1 MIRETKDQSLLR
13 MNTFGMDVRC
23 GLFIEYD
30 SASDLC
36 HIDFEKIPKPV
47 MHIGGGSNILF
58 SGDFKGTVLHSAIK
72 FIEPLTEGNGR
83 SQSPVEAEGPAGNQA
98 VEQLEEQ
105 SGNQPINQVVN
116 PTGKQAANQA
126 GNQIGNQTEESADNQ
141 AGNRTRKQTGKENH
155 SESGEADKLL
165 VRVGSGTVFDDVCAW
180 AASRGLWGAE
190 NLSHIPGESGAA
202 AVQNIG
208 AYGVEFAD
216 LVRSVECF
224 DTLTGETVN
233 FPKDE
238 CGYGYRESMF
248 KRPGVKG
255 RYIVTSVTIVLSR
268 TAGPLLEY
276 GNVRSAVDALL
287 AERSAESPAVT
298 PAIVREAIIGI
309 RKAKLPEVGET
320 GSAGSFFRNPVV
332 PEAVYESVCRAV
344 GPEVPVPHYVTEA
357 GIKIP
362 AAWLIDRCGWKGVR
376 KGNAGVHD
384 KQPLVIVNAT
394 GKAAPG
400 EIIALKDAV
409 AGSVKDRFGIDLVP
423 EVEII

>member
-36 HIDFEKIPKPV
+36 LIDFEKIPKPV

-72 FIEPLTEGNGR
+72 FIEPLTEGNSR
-83 SQSPVEAEGPAGNQA
+83 SQSPVEAEGPADN
-98 VEQLEEQ
+98 Q
-105 SGNQPINQVVN
+105 SGNQ
-116 PTGKQAANQA
+116 
-126 GNQIGNQTEESADNQ
+126 
-141 AGNRTRKQTGKENH
+141 TRKQAGKEEY
-155 SESGEADKLL
+155 SESDEADELL

-190 NLSHIPGESGAA
+190 NLSHIPGEAGAA

-224 DTLTGETVN
+224 DTLTGKTVN

-276 GNVRSAVDALL
+276 GNVRSAVDTLL

-332 PEAVYESVCRAV
+332 PQAIYESVCRTV
-344 GPEVPVPHYVTEA
+344 GPEVPVPHYVTDA

>member
-30 SASDLC
+30 SASDLF

-83 SQSPVEAEGPAGNQA
+83 SQSPVEAEGPADNH
-98 VEQLEEQ
+98 
-105 SGNQPINQVVN
+105 
-116 PTGKQAANQA
+116 A
-126 GNQIGNQTEESADNQ
+126 GNQADNQ
-141 AGNRTRKQTGKENH
+141 AVNQTVNQTANQAEEPVGNQTGNQAGKPADNQSGNRTEKLTDKEEH
-155 SESGEADKLL
+155 SESGEADEVL

-190 NLSHIPGESGAA
+190 NLSHIPGEAGAA

-224 DTLTGETVN
+224 DTLTGKTVY

-248 KRPGVKG
+248 KRPGLKG
-255 RYIVTSVTIVLSR
+255 RYIVTSATIVLSR

-332 PEAVYESVCRAV
+332 PQAVYESVCRMV
-344 GPEVPVPHYVTEA
+344 GPEVPVPHYVTDA

-409 AGSVKDRFGIDLVP
+409 AGSVKDRFGIDLIP

>member
-36 HIDFEKIPKPV
+36 HIDFEGIPKPV

-72 FIEPLTEGNGR
+72 FIEPLTE
-83 SQSPVEAEGPAGNQA
+83 
-98 VEQLEEQ
+98 
-105 SGNQPINQVVN
+105 
-116 PTGKQAANQA
+116 
-126 GNQIGNQTEESADNQ
+126 AD
-141 AGNRTRKQTGKENH
+141 EVF
-155 SESGEADKLL
+155 

-190 NLSHIPGESGAA
+190 NLSHIPGEAGAA

-224 DTLTGETVN
+224 DTLTGKTVC

-255 RYIVTSVTIVLSR
+255 RYIVTSVTIVLSG

-287 AERSAESPAVT
+287 AERSAENPSERSAESPAVM

-344 GPEVPVPHYVTEA
+344 GPEVPVPHYVTDS

-376 KGNAGVHD
+376 MGGAGVHD

>member
-36 HIDFEKIPKPV
+36 LIDFEKIPKPV

-72 FIEPLTEGNGR
+72 FIEPLTEGNSR
-83 SQSPVEAEGPAGNQA
+83 SQSPVESEVPADN
-98 VEQLEEQ
+98 Q
-105 SGNQPINQVVN
+105 SGNR
-116 PTGKQAANQA
+116 TG
-126 GNQIGNQTEESADNQ
+126 
-141 AGNRTRKQTGKENH
+141 KQTGKEEY
-155 SESGEADKLL
+155 SESDEADELL

-190 NLSHIPGESGAA
+190 NLSHIPGEAGAA

-224 DTLTGETVN
+224 DTLTGKTVN

-255 RYIVTSVTIVLSR
+255 RYIVTSVTIALSS

-332 PEAVYESVCRAV
+332 PEAVYESVCRTV

>member
-36 HIDFEKIPKPV
+36 LIDFEKIPKPV

-72 FIEPLTEGNGR
+72 FIEPLTEGNSR
-83 SQSPVEAEGPAGNQA
+83 SQSPVEAEVPADN
-98 VEQLEEQ
+98 Q
-105 SGNQPINQVVN
+105 SGNQ
-116 PTGKQAANQA
+116 
-126 GNQIGNQTEESADNQ
+126 
-141 AGNRTRKQTGKENH
+141 TRKQAGKENH
-155 SESGEADKLL
+155 SESGEADELL

-190 NLSHIPGESGAA
+190 NLSHIPGEAGAA

-224 DTLTGETVN
+224 DTLTGKTVN

-255 RYIVTSVTIVLSR
+255 RYIVTSVTIALSR

-332 PEAVYESVCRAV
+332 PEAVYESVCRTV
-344 GPEVPVPHYVTEA
+344 GTEVPVPHYVTEA

>member
-83 SQSPVEAEGPAGNQA
+83 SQSPVEAEGPADNHAGNQA
-98 VEQLEEQ
+98 DNHAVNQTVNQTANQAEEPVGNQTGNQAGKPADNQ
-105 SGNQPINQVVN
+105 SGNR
-116 PTGKQAANQA
+116 
-126 GNQIGNQTEESADNQ
+126 TEKLTD
-141 AGNRTRKQTGKENH
+141 KEEH
-155 SESGEADKLL
+155 SESGEADEVL

-190 NLSHIPGESGAA
+190 NLSHIPGEAGAA

-224 DTLTGETVN
+224 DTLTGKTVN

-255 RYIVTSVTIVLSR
+255 RHIVTSVTIVLSR

-332 PEAVYESVCRAV
+332 PQAVYESVCRTV
-344 GPEVPVPHYVTEA
+344 GPEIPVPHYVTDA

-384 KQPLVIVNAT
+384 KQPLVIVNVT

-409 AGSVKDRFGIDLVP
+409 AGSVKDRFGIDLIP